1 MEASGANSRKSYFV
15 YDVNHASC
23 ISRPCCYANK
33 IDNGHLIRPYAKR
46 GLCLV
51 TKKSFVTD
59 LRAAPISSDVI
70 ADYIQNAI
78 AEGTFKEG
86 EPIRQDDVA
95 ALFNVSKIPVREAL
109 KRCEA
114 QGLVVFVRNRGAIV
128 TQMSEPQI
136 AEIFE
141 TRAILESQ
149 AIRLSVPH
157 MTTETFMRAQALC
170 DAFIAERDAA
180 RWSEL
185 NWKFHSSL
193 YEDADRP
200 FLLGLIRSVNDRIER
215 YLRIQLTLSD
225 GMTRADNEHRE
236 IIRACRNG
244 DADRAAELTYNHII
258 DASSALMRALPVG
271 VAPTFPNKEVCS

>member
-1 MEASGANSRKSYFV
+1 MVENRS
-15 YDVNHASC
+15 
-23 ISRPCCYANK
+23 
-33 IDNGHLIRPYAKR
+33 
-46 GLCLV
+46 LV
-51 TKKSFVTD
+51 RD
-59 LRAAPISSDVI
+59 LRATPTSSDVI
-70 ADYIQNAI
+70 ADYIRNAI
-78 AEGTFKEG
+78 ADGTLKEG
-86 EPIRQDDVA
+86 EPIRQDEVA

-128 TQMSEPQI
+128 TEMSEPQI

-141 TRAILESQ
+141 TRALLESQ

-157 MTTETFMRAQALC
+157 MTAETFKKAEALC
-170 DAFIAERDAA
+170 DEFIGERDAA

-193 YEDADRP
+193 YEDANRA

-225 GMTRADNEHRE
+225 GMTRADDEHRE
-236 IIRACRNG
+236 ILAACRRG

-258 DASSALMRALPVG
+258 TASGSLLKH
-271 VAPTFPNKEVCS
+271 VANFSRPTVF